1 MINVEN
7 FYVENFLIFNLN
19 EVESTNDLA
28 KSLIKNQQLLPNQ
41 IILAKTQ
48 TKGRGRLDRQWQS
61 PIGNLYFSIFL
72 QNNLPL
78 ANNNQ
83 LSFVASCALNQT
95 VSKIAKNDLQIQN
108 KWPNDLLINQKKV
121 AGIMIE
127 GESITDNLTNII
139 LGIGVNLMSHPQNSL
154 FLANNLQNLK
164 INITPIEFLKIF
176 LPEFQKI
183 YNIWLNFGFKNIRE
197 LWLKNAYK
205 IGEEIKIS
213 CSKINEIGIFTG
225 VSDDGCI
232 ILNANNIDKK
242 INYGDVS

>member
-7 FYVENFLIFNLN
+7 FYIDNFLIFNFN

-48 TKGRGRLDRQWQS
+48 TKGKGRLDRQWQS

-78 ANNNQ
+78 TKNNQ

-95 VSKIAKNDLQIQN
+95 ISKLAKIDLQIQN
-108 KWPNDLLINQKKV
+108 KWPNDLLINQQKV
-121 AGIMIE
+121 AGILIE
-127 GESITDNLTNII
+127 GESITDNLSNII
-139 LGIGVNLMSHPQNSL
+139 VGIGVNLMSHPQNSL
-154 FLANNLQNLK
+154 FLANNLRDLK

-197 LWLKNAYK
+197 LWLANAYK
-205 IGEEIKIS
+205 IGEEIKIN
-213 CSKINEIGIFTG
+213 CSNTNEIGIFTG
-225 VSDDGCI
+225 LSDDGCI
-232 ILNANNIDKK
+232 ILKANNIDKK

>member
-48 TKGRGRLDRQWQS
+48 TKGKGRLDRQWQS

-78 ANNNQ
+78 AKNNQ

-95 VSKIAKNDLQIQN
+95 ISKLAKNNLQIQN

-121 AGIMIE
+121 AGILIE
-127 GESITDNLTNII
+127 GELIADNLTNII
-139 LGIGVNLMSHPQNSL
+139 VGIGVNLMSHPQNSL
-154 FLANNLQNLK
+154 FLADNLRDLK
-164 INITPIEFLKIF
+164 IDITPLEFLKFF
-176 LPEFQKI
+176 LSEFQKI

-205 IGEEIKIS
+205 IGEEIKIN
-213 CSKINEIGIFTG
+213 CFKVNQIGIFEG
-225 VSDDGCI
+225 IDDDGAI
-232 ILNANNIDKK
+232 ILSGNNILTK